1 MHMNY
6 FLIFLSSF
14 SQDDI
19 EQKESFNVDFE
30 KLAGDQSKLSTL
42 HESCHEKTCF
52 LSSTARSAKE
62 LL

>member
-1 MHMNY
+1 M
-6 FLIFLSSF
+6 FLSSF

-42 HESCHEKTCF
+42 HEPCHEKT
-52 LSSTARSAKE
+52 
-62 LL
+62 